1 MISMELSTVQQN
13 TARSADLA
21 QATAAFLATGGSI
34 RTLEGPVFRPKPE
47 AKPYGRQTAPLPK
60 LKPKRAKTQVRRA
73 SSLRT
78 EVNDALL
85 QQIRDLAPVSSKM
98 KVERETG
105 ISRYLLN
112 RLAKEHGFE
121 FKKHDPNP
129 NLRPPTIDPVADALN
144 VLRVKALRDQGLAR
158 KQAAAAMGVSHN
170 LVARLIRDYAIDF
183 PTRQPGK
190 RR

>member
-1 MISMELSTVQQN
+1 MELSTVQQN

-21 QATAAFLATGGSI
+21 QAMAAFLSKGGSI
-34 RTLEGPVFRPKPE
+34 HTLEGPVFRPKPE
-47 AKPYGRQTAPLPK
+47 PKPYGRQIAPPP
-60 LKPKRAKTQVRRA
+60 KPKRAKTQVRSA
-73 SSLRT
+73 SSLRI
-78 EVNDALL
+78 EVNEALL

-98 KVERETG
+98 KVEQETG

-129 NLRPPTIDPVADALN
+129 NLKPPTIDPVADAVN
-144 VLRVKALRDQGLAR
+144 VLRVKELRGQGLAR

-170 LVARLIRDYAIDF
+170 LVARLIRDYDIDF
-183 PTRQPGK
+183 PTWPAGK